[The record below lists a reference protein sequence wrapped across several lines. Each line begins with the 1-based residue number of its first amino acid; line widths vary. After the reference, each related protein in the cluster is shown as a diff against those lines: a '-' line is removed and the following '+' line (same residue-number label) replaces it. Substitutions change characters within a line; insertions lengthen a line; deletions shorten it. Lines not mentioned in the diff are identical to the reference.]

1 VVATGLAQLT
11 LKNPDTLLWLG
22 GPVALS
28 LGVLIAGLL
37 VRRQSRQAGA
47 ALLVLGI
54 GGLFLSAGWIA
65 FALYVDAVLGD
76 T

>member
-1 VVATGLAQLT
+1 VLTTALAEINLE
-11 LKNPDTLLWLG
+11 NRETLLWLG
-22 GPVALS
+22 GPLVLS

-37 VRRQSRQAGA
+37 VQMHSRQAGA

-54 GGLFLSAGWIA
+54 GGLVLSAGWIA
-65 FALYVDAVLGD
+65 FAFYVDAVLGD